1 MGATTRC
8 PSPGAFLPGKQVAVR
23 ILFVVKPDD
32 TVIEYLGLMYISAV
46 AEAAGHECLGVAERD
61 QGRLAATVAEFRP
74 GIVGFSMTTGVH
86 LFHLDLVRRLKQ
98 QFDFVSVFGGPH
110 PTYFPEIAR
119 EQGVDVVCVGEG
131 EYPLL
136 ELADHLQA
144 GTDYR
149 HIPNLIVKQ
158 SGELFSTPPRP
169 FVQDLDA
176 LPFPNRGLFR
186 LSSRSHYSVIA
197 NRGCPYSCTYCFNHQ
212 HKRLTDGRYLRQR
225 SVTNVIAEARELRD
239 RYGAKQI
246 DFQDD
251 IFILD
256 KRWLREFAPRFRE
269 EVGLPFWCHVRANLV
284 TEEVVGLLKEAGCVA
299 AAMGVEAGD
308 DKLRN
313 QVLRRQ
319 MSREEIVRAG
329 RWLIDYGI
337 ELLTQNM
344 MALPGETIDMA
355 FETVK
360 INAAIR
366 PQHMNLYFLQPY
378 PGTELARYSAEIG
391 CFDGDFSDYPE
402 SYLARSTNKIPIK
415 TPQAREFK
423 LLADI
428 FHPLVKL
435 PALIPYAQYAL
446 TRRRDTLGRRI
457 WSSLLSLPIK
467 VYSLVKVNVLRALT
481 HEQRQAV
488 RRLLKV

>member
-1 MGATTRC
+1 MR
-8 PSPGAFLPGKQVAVR
+8 V
-23 ILFVVKPDD
+23 LFVVKPDD

-46 AEAAGHECLGVAERD
+46 AKAAGHECLGVATRD
-61 QGRLAATVAEFRP
+61 HARLEAIVAEFRP

-110 PTYFPEIAR
+110 PTYFPEIIHEA
-119 EQGVDVVCVGEG
+119 GVDVVCVGEG

-136 ELADHLQA
+136 ELADHLAA

-158 SGELFSTPPRP
+158 GGELFNTPPRP
-169 FVQDLDA
+169 FLQDLDA
-176 LPFPNRGLFR
+176 LPFPDRDLFPM
-186 LSSRSHYSVIA
+186 SNRSHYSMIA

-212 HKRLTDGRYLRQR
+212 HKQLTGGRYLRQR
-225 SVTNVIAEARELRD
+225 SVANVIAEARDLRD
-239 RYGAKQI
+239 RHGAKRI

-256 KRWLREFAPRFRE
+256 KRWLREFASRFRQ

-284 TEEVVGLLKEAGCVA
+284 TEEVVGLLRDAGCVA
-299 AAMGVEAGD
+299 VAMGVEAGD
-308 DKLRN
+308 DEMRN
-313 QVLRRQ
+313 RVLRRQ
-319 MSREEIVRAG
+319 MSREDIVRAG

-360 INAAIR
+360 INAEIK

-428 FHPLVKL
+428 FHMLVKL

-446 TRRRDTLGRRI
+446 TRRRDTLGRRL
-457 WSSLLSLPIK
+457 WSSLVSLPIK
-467 VYSLVKVNVLRALT
+467 AYSLVKVNVLRALT